1 MAVYLAI
8 IEADQPGSKVR
19 PILTTRNPEILAL
32 VKREIDRYLSEVDR
46 HDTETTKSNHSE
58 AGNRG

>member
-19 PILTTRNPEILAL
+19 PIFTTRNPEILAL
-32 VKREIDRYLSEVDR
+32 VKREINRYLSEVDR
-46 HDTETTKSNHSE
+46 HDTEKTKSNHSE